1 VRAVVQRVSEARV
14 RVEGRPVA
22 EVGRGLLVLVGVG
35 PSDGREEARALAEK
49 LVALRIFPDQDGKMN
64 RSVKE
69 VEGSILV
76 VSQFTLLAD
85 IGKGRRPSFIR
96 AAPPEQAEPL
106 VEEVARLV
114 VAAGVPAPTGRFGAH
129 MEVELTNAGPVT
141 LVLDV
146 EDGRVA

>member
-1 VRAVVQRVSEARV
+1 
-14 RVEGRPVA
+14 VA
-22 EVGRGLLVLVGVG
+22 EVRQGLLVLVGVAA
-35 PSDGREEARALAEK
+35 SDGPEEARVLAEK

-64 RSVKE
+64 RSVKD
-69 VEGSILV
+69 VEGSVLV

-85 IGKGRRPSFIR
+85 TRKGRRPSFIR

-106 VEEVARLV
+106 VDEVARLV
-114 VAAGVPAPTGRFGAH
+114 EAAGVRAPTGRFGAQ

>member
-1 VRAVVQRVSEARV
+1 M
-14 RVEGRPVA
+14 A
-22 EVGRGLLVLVGVG
+22 EVRHGLLVLVGVAA
-35 PSDGREEARALAEK
+35 SDGPEEARALAEK

-64 RSVKE
+64 RSVKD
-69 VEGSILV
+69 VEGSVLV

-85 IGKGRRPSFIR
+85 TRKGRRPSFVR

-106 VEEVARLV
+106 VDEVARLV
-114 VAAGVPAPTGRFGAH
+114 EAAGVRAPTGRFGAQ

>member
-1 VRAVVQRVSEARV
+1 M
-14 RVEGRPVA
+14 A
-22 EVGRGLLVLVGVG
+22 EVRQGLLVLVGVAA
-35 PSDGREEARALAEK
+35 SDGPAEARALAEK

-69 VEGSILV
+69 VDGSILV

-85 IGKGRRPSFIR
+85 TRKGRRPSFIR

-106 VEEVARLV
+106 VDEVARQV
-114 VAAGVPAPTGRFGAH
+114 EAAGISAPTGRFGAQ

>member
-1 VRAVVQRVSEARV
+1 M
-14 RVEGRPVA
+14 A
-22 EVGRGLLVLVGVG
+22 EVRHGLLVLVGVAV
-35 PSDGREEARALAEK
+35 SDGPEEARALAEK

-64 RSVKE
+64 RSVKD
-69 VEGSILV
+69 VEGSVLI
-76 VSQFTLLAD
+76 VSQFTLLAETR
-85 IGKGRRPSFIR
+85 KGRRPSFIR

-106 VEEVARLV
+106 VNEVARLV
-114 VAAGVPAPTGRFGAH
+114 EAAGVAAPSGRFGAQ

>member
-1 VRAVVQRVSEARV
+1 
-14 RVEGRPVA
+14 VEGRPVA

-85 IGKGRRPSFIR
+85 ISKGRRPSFIR

-114 VAAGVPAPTGRFGAH
+114 EAAGVPAPTGRFGAH

>member
-14 RVEGRPVA
+14 RVEGRAVA
-22 EVGRGLLVLVGVG
+22 EVRQGLLVLVGVAS
-35 PSDGREEARALAEK
+35 SDGPEEARALAEK

-64 RSVKE
+64 RSVKD
-69 VEGSILV
+69 VEGSVLV

-85 IGKGRRPSFIR
+85 TRKGRRPSFIR

-106 VEEVARLV
+106 VDEVAQWV
-114 VAAGVPAPTGRFGAH
+114 EAAGVRAPTGRFGAQ

>member
-1 VRAVVQRVSEARV
+1 MRAVVQRVSEARV
-14 RVEGRPVA
+14 RVEGRAVA
-22 EVGRGLLVLVGVG
+22 EVRQGLLVLVGVAA
-35 PSDGREEARALAEK
+35 SDGPAEARALAEK

-69 VEGSILV
+69 VDGSILV

-85 IGKGRRPSFIR
+85 TRKGRRPSFIR

-106 VEEVARLV
+106 VDEVARLV
-114 VAAGVPAPTGRFGAH
+114 EAAGIPAPTGRFGAQ

>member
-1 VRAVVQRVSEARV
+1 M
-14 RVEGRPVA
+14 A

-85 IGKGRRPSFIR
+85 ISKGRRPSFIR

-106 VEEVARLV
+106 VDEVARLV
-114 VAAGVPAPTGRFGAH
+114 EAAGVPAPTGRFGAH